1 MRSLLIYAC
10 LAALPLAAQAPPV
23 APAPATLTLDKGH
36 LDPAWFKLTSSA
48 FGPHDLADF
57 GWVKPAFKLGGR
69 SIQVAWEAPR
79 WTEPNTDEDNLK
91 AAEAHRGNFPNYLR
105 EALGGL
111 DGVKASAGAGDLLL
125 VGRLVECNTK
135 GGFLSYAIE
144 GITYDL
150 KLVDPAT
157 GETLAAFHNR
167 LLGGLGAH
175 GNGSRRRFLD
185 WSGKFAAHVKAHW
198 LP

>member
-1 MRSLLIYAC
+1 MRSLLVSAC
-10 LAALPLAAQAPPV
+10 LVALPFPAQEAGANAPAAAQ
-23 APAPATLTLDKGH
+23 TLDKGH
-36 LDPAWFKLTSSA
+36 LDPTWFKLPAAA
-48 FGPHDLADF
+48 FAPHDLADF
-57 GWVKPAFKLGGR
+57 GWVKPGFTLGGR
-69 SIQVAWEAPR
+69 SLHVTWEAPR
-79 WTEPNTDEDNLK
+79 WTEPNTDPDNLK
-91 AAEAHRGNFPNYLR
+91 AAEAHRGNFPAYLR

-111 DGVKASAGAGDLLL
+111 EGVKVSAEAGELQL

-185 WSGKFAAHVKAHW
+185 WSGKFAAYAKAHW